1 MKLKYYKHI
10 HTNEIV
16 YEDEAE
22 LYALEKLGFSVDPK
36 GENGN
41 LTILQQLAI
50 KDLTNW
56 YFSDNWI
63 MEWEDID

>member
-22 LYALEKLGFSVDPK
+22 LYALEKLGVTVTAKD
-36 GENGN
+36 GL
-41 LTILQQLAI
+41 LTDEQKEFI
-50 KDLTNW
+50 KSTTDW
-56 YFSDNWI
+56 YFSGNWI
-63 MEWEDID
+63 QEWEDVD

>member
-22 LYALEKLGFSVDPK
+22 LYALEKLGVTVTAKD
-36 GENGN
+36 GL
-41 LTILQQLAI
+41 LTDEQKEFI
-50 KDLTNW
+50 KSTTNW

-63 MEWEDID
+63 MEWEDVE

>member
-22 LYALEKLGFSVDPK
+22 LYAFEKLGVTVTA
-36 GENGN
+36 ENGV
-41 LTILQQLAI
+41 LTDEQKEFI
-50 KDLTNW
+50 KSTTEW
-56 YFSDNWI
+56 YFSGNWI
-63 MEWEDID
+63 QEWEDID

>member
-1 MKLKYYKHI
+1 MKIKYYKHI

-22 LYALEKLGFSVDPK
+22 LYALEHLGVTVTAEK
-36 GENGN
+36 GL
-41 LTILQQLAI
+41 LTDEQKEFI
-50 KDLTNW
+50 KSTTNW

-63 MEWEDID
+63 MEWEDVE

>member
-22 LYALEKLGFSVDPK
+22 LYALEKLGVTVTAKD
-36 GENGN
+36 GL
-41 LTILQQLAI
+41 LTDEQKEFI
-50 KDLTNW
+50 KSTTEW
-56 YFSDNWI
+56 YFSGNWI
-63 MEWEDID
+63 QEWEDVE

>member
-22 LYALEKLGFSVDPK
+22 LYAFEKLGVTVTA
-36 GENGN
+36 ENGV
-41 LTILQQLAI
+41 LTDEQKEFI
-50 KDLTNW
+50 KSTTEW
-56 YFSDNWI
+56 YFSGNWI
-63 MEWEDID
+63 QEWEDMD

>member
-22 LYALEKLGFSVDPK
+22 LYALEHLGVTVTA
-36 GENGN
+36 ENGV
-41 LTILQQLAI
+41 LTDEQKEFI
-50 KDLTNW
+50 KSTTDW
-56 YFSDNWI
+56 YFSGNWI
-63 MEWEDID
+63 QEWEDVE

>member
-22 LYALEKLGFSVDPK
+22 LYALEKLGVTVTAKD
-36 GENGN
+36 GL
-41 LTILQQLAI
+41 LTDEQKEFI
-50 KDLTNW
+50 KSTTDW

-63 MEWEDID
+63 MEWEDVD

>member
-22 LYALEKLGFSVDPK
+22 LYAFEKLKITVK
-36 GENGN
+36 AENGV
-41 LTILQQLAI
+41 LTDEQKEFI
-50 KDLTNW
+50 KSTTEW
-56 YFSDNWI
+56 YFSGNWI
-63 MEWEDID
+63 QEWEDID

>member
-22 LYALEKLGFSVDPK
+22 LYALEKLGVTVTAKD
-36 GENGN
+36 GL
-41 LTILQQLAI
+41 LTEEQKEFI
-50 KDLTNW
+50 KSTTDW

-63 MEWEDID
+63 QEWEDVE

>member
-22 LYALEKLGFSVDPK
+22 LYALEKLGVTVTA
-36 GENGN
+36 ENGV
-41 LTILQQLAI
+41 LTDEQKEFI
-50 KDLTNW
+50 KSTTDW
-56 YFSDNWI
+56 YFSGNWI
-63 MEWEDID
+63 QEWEDVD

>member
-10 HTNEIV
+10 DTNEIV

-22 LYALEKLGFSVDPK
+22 LYALEKLGVTVTAKD
-36 GENGN
+36 GL
-41 LTILQQLAI
+41 LTEEQKEFI
-50 KDLTNW
+50 KSTTDW

-63 MEWEDID
+63 MEWEDAD

>member
-22 LYALEKLGFSVDPK
+22 LYVFEKLKITVK
-36 GENGN
+36 AENGV
-41 LTILQQLAI
+41 LTDEQKEFI
-50 KDLTNW
+50 KSTTEW
-56 YFSDNWI
+56 YFSGNWI
-63 MEWEDID
+63 QEWEDMD

>member
-22 LYALEKLGFSVDPK
+22 LYVLEKLGVTVIAKD
-36 GENGN
+36 GL
-41 LTILQQLAI
+41 LTEEQKEFI
-50 KDLTNW
+50 KSTTDW

-63 MEWEDID
+63 MEWEDVD

>member
-22 LYALEKLGFSVDPK
+22 LYALEKLGVTVTAKD
-36 GENGN
+36 GL
-41 LTILQQLAI
+41 LTDEQKEFI
-50 KDLTNW
+50 KSTTDW

-63 MEWEDID
+63 IEWEDVE

>member
-22 LYALEKLGFSVDPK
+22 LYALEHLGVTVTAKD
-36 GENGN
+36 GL
-41 LTILQQLAI
+41 LTDEQKEFI
-50 KDLTNW
+50 KSTTDW
-56 YFSDNWI
+56 YFSGNWI
-63 MEWEDID
+63 QEWEDVD